1 MISKKRL
8 LWVNALV
15 IIPMLLTAC
24 GPAATPPP
32 PTVDVNALFTQA
44 AVTMVAQLT
53 ANAPTLTPTLAAT
66 DTPVPTMTPLGG
78 VLPTLPPLAT
88 LPPLFTPTASTGV
101 NTADK
106 AAFVTQSPADYE
118 TVTTGKVFNIIW
130 RLRNVGTTTWNPN
143 YVYRFYAAANK
154 ISTSANGYNLTANVP
169 PNGEVDLKVTATAPG
184 TPGTYDTQWVLT
196 NPEGVNFALFTLT
209 LNVVQGTGGGGT
221 VATATGVP
229 NACSDA
235 NPVWGGDSRAIDNA
249 SSLIDL
255 PVQGGQVLL
264 TWTGT
269 KNATGTFSVT
279 QDGDAIPGLTN
290 WGVNTS
296 GSKWFGPSDT
306 DSHLISIIVTGDGTI
321 TVKMTSYNADQDCY
335 THYY

>member
-154 ISTSANGYNLTANVP
+154 ISTAANGYNLTANVP

-209 LNVVQGTGGGGT
+209 LNVVQGSGGGGT

-229 NACSDA
+229 NNCEIVVQDGNPKSFSGA
-235 NPVWGGDSRAIDNA
+235 NSWTVNGNQVLIYISKDTKPGVEFTVTIDGQ
-249 SSLIDL
+249 I
-255 PVQGGQVLL
+255 PEQGGSFNTYSSVSPLRLSYHAPGDPAADKSPHVVVVTASGTMTVL
-264 TWTGT
+264 
-269 KNATGTFSVT
+269 KVSSISSNTFC
-279 QDGDAIPGLTN
+279 
-290 WGVNTS
+290 
-296 GSKWFGPSDT
+296 F
-306 DSHLISIIVTGDGTI
+306 
-321 TVKMTSYNADQDCY
+321 
-335 THYY
+335 